1 MRLKAMNRIK
11 EEIKEPSNLT
21 DVYTMTIYRCKY
33 CDHLTFDSE
42 AYLRTHTQQFFSFF
56 FQQHSPEVLAYS
68 CMFCSAFISSLEW
81 FFFSY
86 LMN

>member
-42 AYLRTHTQQFFSFF
+42 AYLRTHTQQVGIFFKIYSFF
-56 FQQHSPEVLAYS
+56 YNILDIKT
-68 CMFCSAFISSLEW
+68 AFDFICDNS
-81 FFFSY
+81 
-86 LMN
+86 